1 MNDIADLVQ
10 NYDFTDATGW
20 HFFDEAPRGSDWE
33 TANTKIENITSKMT
47 LPNLGML
54 K

>member
-20 HFFDEAPRGSDWE
+20 HFFDEAARGSDWE
-33 TANTKIENITSKMT
+33 NANTKIENIVSKLT
-47 LPNLGML
+47 LPSL
-54 K
+54 